1 MSHQTISGALPASIN
16 KQIIGTVFNSVFAP
30 STSVSSQNVPAVI
43 RDFLLS
49 RFESSTHAADYHFS
63 SFTASR
69 NAPCAHHRIN
79 CLFFVLHLVSCILLP
94 CHEFSCPNIA
104 SLKIQSNRSVHT
116 RIEIFQII
124 QFSLGFGVC
133 MPNTRLLM
141 AILSVL
147 FTLMLLCESFLLILD
162 MNGISVSKTLWER
175 TILAGLKWLPL
186 SLSSW
191 VYSWGMASSIYNMY
205 SQIPKGILGKLMACK
220 HSALVYNALV
230 SGFLASVIICQYP
243 SCNEATSVSFAGYGL
258 LACLDSFHRISA
270 HFERMAASY
279 DPAAFSITKDLLP
292 ELPGLLEMNQSFLM
306 IASLP
311 SQVEAGMVLGVH
323 LPKNPS
329 HLYFLLGI
337 ANQMDV
343 LFTLQISLP
352 LYYIYFRLIRNVKKY
367 HNSMKLGATRFKSA
381 KPLEGPVEAVEDGC
395 EVRIPIPKSPSRASF
410 RKLMC
415 SDDTQLI
422 LAAAL
427 SLGHSLVEVTVMIRF
442 VYLLRT
448 SGTLS
453 AQAALL
459 TNTALITNFISAFTG
474 LASSWIFFSRSR
486 GNHYKALWYRNPRSI
501 ALDKS
506 VVSSDLFD
514 TWTLTSSMIGDIH
527 PLPEPKQQEGYFVP
541 VRPPLKHFPDI
552 AQVKQL
558 C

>member
-49 RFESSTHAADYHFS
+49 RFESSTHAADRPVTRLVLTTGLIVCFL
-63 SFTASR
+63 SFISQIALSTLGLRYSKLSNSHWVVR
-69 NAPCAHHRIN
+69 NN
-79 CLFFVLHLVSCILLP
+79 EL
-94 CHEFSCPNIA
+94 
-104 SLKIQSNRSVHT
+104 
-116 RIEIFQII
+116 
-124 QFSLGFGVC
+124 GVC

-162 MNGISVSKTLWER
+162 MNGISTLWER

-230 SGFLASVIICQYP
+230 SGFLASVIIY
-243 SCNEATSVSFAGYGL
+243 EATSVSFAGYGL

-292 ELPGLLEMNQSFLM
+292 ELPGLLEMNQSFEN
-306 IASLP
+306 SLK
-311 SQVEAGMVLGVH
+311 H
-323 LPKNPS
+323 LC
-329 HLYFLLGI
+329 FLLYSRLVWFLGFI
-337 ANQMDV
+337 C
-343 LFTLQISLP
+343 ISLP